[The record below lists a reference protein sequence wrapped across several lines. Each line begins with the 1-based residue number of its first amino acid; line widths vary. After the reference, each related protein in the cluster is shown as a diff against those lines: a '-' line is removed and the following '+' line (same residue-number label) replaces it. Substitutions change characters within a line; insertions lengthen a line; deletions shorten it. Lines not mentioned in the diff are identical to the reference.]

1 MIIFIK
7 DVWNWI
13 TTQAFHQIL
22 VALLICLACFALLLK
37 YPIEFERTSYE
48 TKQNIS
54 ITKTT
59 KYVANTSMSG
69 KGAKLKLCT
78 YTAYVEVRKENDL

>member
-1 MIIFIK
+1 MLLIK
-7 DVWNWI
+7 DLWNWL
-13 TTQAFHQIL
+13 TNQALNQLIA
-22 VALLICLACFALLLK
+22 VVLICLVCFLLLLK

-59 KYVANTSMSG
+59 KYIAHTFMSG

-78 YTAYVEVRKENDL
+78 YTAYVEVRKEND